1 MMKSLGELYRIGQ
14 AAEMAGMTSEA
25 LRHYDRIG
33 LVRPSERDGQSNYRY
48 YTKQDIVR
56 LNTIQALRL
65 MDLSLEE
72 IKEVL
77 SYDRLDKII
86 AFLDKAQVS
95 ADDKIARLQYAKA
108 KIELARADYEKKLQ
122 CHEEA
127 GDLFTRAIP
136 ERVILLSD
144 SMRCPTLN
152 NLWNYHR
159 HFYDQLTPAQRQ
171 AFSFEDTAG
180 IYSQGDCHRLF
191 AVCLRYTDAKGLKT
205 LPGGTYLCVNCSE
218 DTKEAALKSLLAAAR
233 ARGSAADFVIHRIV
247 VCGILQWT
255 YQIQVYLEAEG

>member
-1 MMKSLGELYRIGQ
+1 MKSLDEVYRVGQ
-14 AAEMAGMTSEA
+14 AAEMVGMTSET

-33 LVRPSERDGQSNYRY
+33 LVRPSERDKRSGYRY

-56 LNTIQALRL
+56 LNTIQALRV

-77 SYDRLDKII
+77 SYDQLDKII
-86 AFLDKAQVS
+86 AFLDKAQAS

-108 KIELARADYEKKLQ
+108 KIDLARADYEKKLR
-122 CHEEA
+122 CHQHA

-136 ERVILLSD
+136 ERVILLSG
-144 SMRCPTLN
+144 SMQYPTLN
-152 NLWNYHR
+152 NLWDYHS

-171 AFSFEDTAG
+171 AFAFEDTAG
-180 IYSQGDCHRLF
+180 IYSRKDCHRLF
-191 AVCLRYTDAKGLKT
+191 AVCLRYTAAEGLIT
-205 LPGGTYLCVNCSE
+205 LPGGAYLCVNCSE
-218 DTKEAALKSLLAAAR
+218 DNKEAALERLMAAAK
-233 ARGSAADFVIHRIV
+233 ARGVIADFVVHGIV

-255 YQIQVYLEAEG
+255 YQIQVLLRAGG